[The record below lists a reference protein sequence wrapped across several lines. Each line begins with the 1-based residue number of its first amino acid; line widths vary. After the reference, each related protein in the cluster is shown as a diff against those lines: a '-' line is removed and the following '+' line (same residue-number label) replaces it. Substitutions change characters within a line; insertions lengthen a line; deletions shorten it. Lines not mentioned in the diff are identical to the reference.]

1 MYTKLQTY
9 MNQHIKLN
17 MLEFSLVKMS
27 SSVKRYAKGDVI
39 HHLGDVMES
48 LYFVNSGLLRGFSL
62 DENGK
67 DYTWSIFFNDAN
79 ARTENLFA
87 VDYESFVNQTPSR
100 LEIEVLED
108 CELITFSYKNLMM
121 LYDKSS
127 KVQFFAKM
135 MADNAYCYLHNLVI
149 DRQTKS
155 AARRFEEF
163 MRNTPHLLDKVP
175 QYHIATFL
183 DITPQH
189 LSRLK
194 KQYKN

>member
-1 MYTKLQTY
+1 MKNHVQLTTF
-9 MNQHIKLN
+9 
-17 MLEFSLVKMS
+17 EFSLVKMFS
-27 SSVKRYAKGDVI
+27 HVKRFQKGEII
-39 HHLGDVMES
+39 HSMGDVMGS
-48 LYFVNSGLLRGFSL
+48 LYFVNSGLLRGFTL

-67 DYTWSIFFNDAN
+67 DYTWSIFFNDEN

-87 VDYESFVNQTPSR
+87 VDYESFVSQTPSR

-108 CELITFSYKNLMM
+108 CELIEVSHRNLMT
-121 LYDKSS
+121 LYERSA
-127 KVQFFAKM
+127 KVQLFAKM

-149 DRQTKS
+149 DRQIKS
-155 AARRFEEF
+155 ASKRFEEF
-163 MRNTPHLLDKVP
+163 MQNTPHLLEKVP

-194 KQYKN
+194 KKYKNEPM